1 MNFEHRSVAL
11 ADEAE
16 IAGGDMR
23 DPPRWLKSATLG
35 PVLRLCDSV
44 LGPPF
49 LEANFD
55 ALESQA
61 SHRHITSAA
70 AVGGL
75 LAILIALA
83 RFVLRA
89 EHEPGAAWTYV
100 EALAMLAALV
110 AVLLGLRAAMHQGWI
125 RDRHRAEL
133 IRALK
138 FRLITEPIRWASGPT
153 QLKNAENWLKDE
165 LRRIRTLTRG
175 DVTVWARS
183 ERAPRPPTLPAAH
196 KLASPV
202 LRDLVRYYVER
213 RLRFQKG
220 HFASRG
226 RTRGFVPWF
235 LGNVGRHLF
244 MLTGVA
250 VLLHF
255 GLDKLAQH
263 LLPATL
269 RGPAEMISLWILLA
283 AAFLPAL
290 GATIRALRLANDA
303 DRNHDRARAKE
314 TALRGMIAALTAD
327 HSQEGTLTHLWSC
340 EQVLEWDHREW
351 VRLMTEAEWF
361 D

>member
-1 MNFEHRSVAL
+1 VNSEHRPVAL

-49 LEANFD
+49 LDADAD
-55 ALESQA
+55 ALESQT
-61 SHRHITSAA
+61 SHRHITTAA

-110 AVLLGLRAAMHQGWI
+110 AVLFALRAAMHQGWI

-153 QLKNAENWLKDE
+153 QLENAENWLKDE

-183 ERAPRPPTLPAAH
+183 ERAPRPPTLPVAH

-202 LRDLVRYYVER
+202 LRDLVRYYLER

-226 RTRGFVPWF
+226 RPRGFVPRF
-235 LGNVGRHLF
+235 LGNVGQYLF
-244 MLTGVA
+244 MLIGVA

-255 GLDKLAQH
+255 GLDKLGQH
-263 LLPATL
+263 LPTAL
-269 RGPAEMISLWILLA
+269 RGPAETISPWILLA

-290 GATIRALRLANDA
+290 AATIRALRLANEVDHNR
-303 DRNHDRARAKE
+303 DWARAKE
-314 TALRGMIAALTAD
+314 IALRGMIAALTAD
-327 HSQEGTLTHLWSC
+327 HSQEGILTHLWSC

-361 D
+361 G